1 VAQAQHTVLLICAD
15 REAAGRLASVIQSAE
30 RHIVAA
36 PWGDVARERASG
48 AQLIVIDRV
57 EDNVTATGDGHSA
70 QKSVVTHV
78 RETPEFASV
87 PILCIAASDD
97 VDERVGLLEA
107 GADDVVARPFHPDE
121 LRARIEGLLAMSP
134 AATGANA
141 AAASAPIARESTR
154 VISFYAP
161 KGGVGTTMLSVNA
174 AVAAA
179 RSGHTVALV
188 DLDLEWGQVA
198 THLNLVPNFSVVE
211 LARDTNALNDPEQV
225 RSYGERHPSGV
236 TLFAA
241 PQRPDQAMLIDQS
254 HVAQL
259 LDGLRGAYDRIIV
272 DAGSGF
278 GEQTLAVIEGSDRAV
293 LLMVPEIPAVRSM
306 RTLLELLNELGA
318 PPERQFLLLNHVFE
332 NDMLRRED
340 IERSVTATIQAE
352 LRYDGIS
359 YVRAINEG
367 TPLLTTN
374 VPSPAAKQLEGV
386 LGAILEEAVS
396 NVDEPN
402 ATNRFRLPRLALR
415 APAKSRP

>member
-1 VAQAQHTVLLICAD
+1 VAQAQQTVLLICAD
-15 REAAGRLASVIQSAE
+15 RDAAARLASVIQSAE

-36 PWGDVARERASG
+36 PWGDVARGRASG
-48 AQLIVIDRV
+48 AQLIVVDRV
-57 EDNVTATGDGHSA
+57 EDAAFNGDGHSA
-70 QKSVVTHV
+70 QKGVVTHV

-134 AATGANA
+134 SAGGGTPATAAQ
-141 AAASAPIARESTR
+141 IAREDTR
-154 VISFYAP
+154 VISFFAP
-161 KGGVGTTMLSVNA
+161 KGGVGTTMLAVNA
-174 AVAAA
+174 AFAAA
-179 RSGHTVALV
+179 RAGHQVALV

-198 THLNLVPNFSVVE
+198 THLNVTPNFSVVE
-211 LARDTNALNDPEQV
+211 LARDTNALADPEQV
-225 RSYGERHPSGV
+225 RSYGEKHPSGL

-241 PQRPDQAMLIDQS
+241 PQRPDQAVLVDQS

-272 DAGSGF
+272 DIGSGF
-278 GEQTLAVIEGSDRAV
+278 DERTLAAIEGSNRAV
-293 LLMVPEIPAVRSM
+293 LLTVPEIPAVRSM
-306 RTLLELLNELGA
+306 RTLLEVLNELGA

-340 IERSVTATIQAE
+340 IERSVLATIQAE

-367 TPLLTTN
+367 TPILMTT

-386 LGAILEEAVS
+386 LGAILEEAVG
-396 NVDEPN
+396 N
-402 ATNRFRLPRLALR
+402 AEEAATTQRFRLPRLALR